1 MTLFLTMRFNRRILQ
16 NAEACMR
23 DIKARKQLDGQQ
35 RNNYRWMLIQ
45 PFMSIDN
52 YSMASLT
59 ADQEESFLRL
69 AEELPSLFAYLD
81 GTPEGSDDLNK
92 MKEILSDFFLSS
104 YLKSVL

>member
-1 MTLFLTMRFNRRILQ
+1 
-16 NAEACMR
+16 
-23 DIKARKQLDGQQ
+23 
-35 RNNYRWMLIQ
+35 MLIQ